1 MAKRTFVIPTS
12 FHFRAMAESLAQS
25 EDFVRDASDVLRI
38 EPPVFEQLVRRLAE
52 PRFLD
57 RTEIHNVVARTLGDG
72 ELAQRVSRLIGRL
85 SAMVRQAD
93 EPAGEAMRLL
103 REAFADKCEEGDVQ
117 QRSQIADRLERLI
130 LEPPGLTQQHK
141 AEQLASLVEAELD
154 EAQLIC
160 DVRPVF
166 NDDRTEIQ
174 GAVPIS
180 RLILDLTRSDGTSV
194 RTEVGITEDQIFEL
208 RDRADAAIRKLD
220 AIKGFLKSPTTV
232 LIPHTS
238 ATRRSEN

>member
-1 MAKRTFVIPTS
+1 MPKRTFVIPTS
-12 FHFRAMAESLAQS
+12 FHFRAMAESLAQDK
-25 EDFVRDASDVLRI
+25 DFVRDASDVLRI
-38 EPPVFEQLVRRLAE
+38 DPPVFDQLLQGLAE

-57 RTEIHNVVARTLGDG
+57 RTEIRNVVAHTLGES
-72 ELAQRVSRLIGRL
+72 ELAQRVSRLIGRI

-93 EPAGEAMRLL
+93 EPPQEAMHLL
-103 REAFADKCEEGDVQ
+103 REALVDQCEEGEVQ
-117 QRSQIADRLERLI
+117 KRSQIAGRLERLI

-160 DVRPVF
+160 DMRPVF
-166 NDDRTEIQ
+166 DDERSEIQ

-180 RLILDLTRSDGTSV
+180 RLILDLTRSDGSSV
-194 RTEVGITEDQIFEL
+194 RTEVGITEAQILEL

-220 AIKGFLKSPTTV
+220 AIKGFLKAPTTV